1 MRPTPAFTNRLV
13 NKRELKHLIYNAF
26 LNYGLV
32 TSTDIADRIKNL
44 TFHYATKSGISLSVE
59 DLRIPYTKRELIGLT
74 TDEVQVTLKKY
85 NIGNITFIERFQ
97 KTIDIWNNANNFL
110 KDEVLAYFRES
121 DPLNPLYIMAFSG
134 ARGNISQVRQLMGM
148 RGLMSD
154 PQGQIIDLPIKSNF
168 CEGLSVTEYIISS
181 YGARKGLVDTALR
194 TADSGYLTRRLV
206 DVAQDIIVRK
216 EDCYT
221 TDGLLASELFKNG
234 KIDETRLVG
243 RLLAV
248 DLLTREGTLINT
260 ANTEITFPRIEKWKN
275 VDYETLKVRSP
286 LTCQAIRSVCRNCYG
301 WHLSYSKIVDLGE
314 AVGIIAA
321 QSIGEPGT
329 QLTMRTFHTGGVF
342 SGEMTDQL
350 RAPFQGILNY
360 LPTAKALLFRT
371 LHGETGFQV
380 KEKMTLYL
388 ENLRGTRVSFS
399 LPQNSLLLANDKQKL
414 YNKEI
419 IGEVKKDASLI
430 LEEDKKDIFSEIN
443 GEAYFSNSDVK
454 SLEDMEENENFISN
468 NASLIWVL
476 QGKMYSFPNTNYF
489 ARSVGS
495 IMANN
500 TGLTFSSISNKCSGI
515 LDFDTK
521 LENPKFN
528 ILGFSLIVSNLVG
541 IKKDEEKYNLVLVNG
556 SKKFNFRLDVP
567 PNKLLK
573 NCETLATLVDDSYTT
588 ETGGIVTYSIE
599 KAPNVQTKK
608 NLKKLFS
615 GKFYWIPEATY
626 YSSKFEVGNGEFIKP
641 GTELSTG
648 VFSKIQGLTQIN
660 ELEQELIIKP
670 VELFFTNNLEKD
682 CTSKS
687 NRFLKPGEFLIK
699 NRVVAQRLAY
709 IEFSESLEPGYLI
722 VRPVKTYSIPR
733 VNSFALSQN
742 FFPAISKKYLRVKV
756 VTRIFYKNWERVPSI
771 NGINLLQTF
780 LFLDLKKGANYFF
793 PKIEFVNDKKPP
805 LKPLNLKISL
815 YEVIE
820 SKNVGVRNLSHE
832 LGIRLIPLVKN
843 KQYIYQNTTLGYFE
857 TFLKENALLTSKT
870 FEDDNYNT
878 VLLFRN
884 KDLRIIRYNKGSK
897 LLVKVGDLVR
907 VGTFLT
913 TTIKSCYSGQVYK
926 FFDNEILIRLGKPY
940 LISEGTIVRIK
951 NGSFIKSGGTL
962 ATLIYKKFKTAD
974 IVQGLPKVEEILEAR
989 KIANACLLSTC
1000 PTYVKTSNKGF
1011 LKLLDLKSYQIDIEK
1026 PEGYE
1031 FLNFRKGDF
1040 IDVAEPLTEGSISPH
1055 MKLEILFNYYKS
1067 LHPIFKACQISFK
1080 RLQLFLVSE
1089 IQRTYSSQ
1097 GVSIDDK
1104 HIEVIVKQMT
1114 SKVCIEDSG
1123 NTTFLPGEIISFQ
1136 KIETLTNV
1144 LNVNE
1149 ENMPIYTPVLLGITK
1164 ASLNS
1169 GSFIS
1174 AASFQETTRVLT
1186 ESAIEGKKDWLNG
1199 LKENVIIGRLIPAGT
1214 GFSYKENKTMLKR
1227 ETNELENSFKNEVK
1241 EAKIEILKS

>member
-1 MRPTPAFTNRLV
+1 MEQPNNHQSRFIIGGNRSTSSASDPFGFYKQQRRDHHNQQQQGQQQRSIQNKERGHFQTKPLQPQSYRPFHTMTQPVTRPMTQQSHQQDQHQPQIHQQPQHYGERVIPQPASAAMAASSVNTTPA
-13 NKRELKHLIYNAF
+13 
-26 LNYGLV
+26 
-32 TSTDIADRIKNL
+32 
-44 TFHYATKSGISLSVE
+44 
-59 DLRIPYTKRELIGLT
+59 
-74 TDEVQVTLKKY
+74 
-85 NIGNITFIERFQ
+85 
-97 KTIDIWNNANNFL
+97 
-110 KDEVLAYFRES
+110 
-121 DPLNPLYIMAFSG
+121 
-134 ARGNISQVRQLMGM
+134 
-148 RGLMSD
+148 
-154 PQGQIIDLPIKSNF
+154 
-168 CEGLSVTEYIISS
+168 
-181 YGARKGLVDTALR
+181 
-194 TADSGYLTRRLV
+194 
-206 DVAQDIIVRK
+206 
-216 EDCYT
+216 
-221 TDGLLASELFKNG
+221 
-234 KIDETRLVG
+234 
-243 RLLAV
+243 
-248 DLLTREGTLINT
+248 
-260 ANTEITFPRIEKWKN
+260 
-275 VDYETLKVRSP
+275 
-286 LTCQAIRSVCRNCYG
+286 
-301 WHLSYSKIVDLGE
+301 
-314 AVGIIAA
+314 
-321 QSIGEPGT
+321 
-329 QLTMRTFHTGGVF
+329 
-342 SGEMTDQL
+342 
-350 RAPFQGILNY
+350 
-360 LPTAKALLFRT
+360 
-371 LHGETGFQV
+371 
-380 KEKMTLYL
+380 
-388 ENLRGTRVSFS
+388 
-399 LPQNSLLLANDKQKL
+399 
-414 YNKEI
+414 
-419 IGEVKKDASLI
+419 
-430 LEEDKKDIFSEIN
+430 
-443 GEAYFSNSDVK
+443 
-454 SLEDMEENENFISN
+454 
-468 NASLIWVL
+468 
-476 QGKMYSFPNTNYF
+476 
-489 ARSVGS
+489 
-495 IMANN
+495 
-500 TGLTFSSISNKCSGI
+500 
-515 LDFDTK
+515 
-521 LENPKFN
+521 
-528 ILGFSLIVSNLVG
+528 
-541 IKKDEEKYNLVLVNG
+541 
-556 SKKFNFRLDVP
+556 
-567 PNKLLK
+567 
-573 NCETLATLVDDSYTT
+573 
-588 ETGGIVTYSIE
+588 
-599 KAPNVQTKK
+599 
-608 NLKKLFS
+608 
-615 GKFYWIPEATY
+615 
-626 YSSKFEVGNGEFIKP
+626 
-641 GTELSTG
+641 
-648 VFSKIQGLTQIN
+648 
-660 ELEQELIIKP
+660 
-670 VELFFTNNLEKD
+670 
-682 CTSKS
+682 S
-687 NRFLKPGEFLIK
+687 NRRGSP
-699 NRVVAQRLAY
+699 
-709 IEFSESLEPGYLI
+709 
-722 VRPVKTYSIPR
+722 
-733 VNSFALSQN
+733 
-742 FFPAISKKYLRVKV
+742 
-756 VTRIFYKNWERVPSI
+756 PS
-771 NGINLLQTF
+771 
-780 LFLDLKKGANYFF
+780 
-793 PKIEFVNDKKPP
+793 P

-1097 GVSIDDK
+1097 GVSINDK